1 MARGAMAATAEELE
15 DVLCLDFSD
24 VGEPDR
30 DVTPSN
36 RSEFVRKLIYH
47 TLIGQR
53 KVSCRGV
60 CSLSVLSRGTLNHAV
75 PSWFTSQG
83 ALVAMKKGF
92 DALAIAAHLRL
103 FSCVELMG
111 LVCGQQ
117 SFTAAE
123 LVSVLVFEQFPT
135 NSPTPGKF
143 AQ

>member
-53 KVSCRGV
+53 KVSCRGCV
-60 CSLSVLSRGTLNHAV
+60 LSLGALSVHSESRC
-75 PSWFTSQG
+75 
-83 ALVAMKKGF
+83 ALLVYLPGCSRC
-92 DALAIAAHLRL
+92 H
-103 FSCVELMG
+103 EEG
-111 LVCGQQ
+111 L
-117 SFTAAE
+117 
-123 LVSVLVFEQFPT
+123 
-135 NSPTPGKF
+135 
-143 AQ
+143 

>member
-1 MARGAMAATAEELE
+1 
-15 DVLCLDFSD
+15 
-24 VGEPDR
+24 
-30 DVTPSN
+30 
-36 RSEFVRKLIYH
+36 
-47 TLIGQR
+47 
-53 KVSCRGV
+53 
-60 CSLSVLSRGTLNHAV
+60 
-75 PSWFTSQG
+75 
-83 ALVAMKKGF
+83 MKKGF

-143 AQ
+143 AQHRARASSATANNLSFHAAGATGFFRSVVRKLNSDQCRRFLLFVTAQSALPHTGQHIVVR